1 MLKKTCRRMVYYAL
15 FTAILFVQEQLLSFL
30 PNIQLTIFLLVLYT
44 KVFGC
49 LPTLGIIMIHVGLD
63 CIINGS
69 IAPFVMIPMG
79 IGYACIPIFI
89 HFFLKNTNKPL
100 FLALYGILSAIL
112 YSLCFTFTNALFLD
126 ISIKNYIVADI
137 PFVLLLCASS
147 FLSILWL
154 YAPCYQL
161 LQKRLPAYMLK
172 KEVDYL

>member
-1 MLKKTCRRMVYYAL
+1 MLKRTCRQMVYYAL
-15 FTAILFVQEQLLSFL
+15 FTAILFVQEQLLGFL
-30 PNIQLTIFLLVLYT
+30 PNIQFTIFLLVLYA

-69 IAPFVMIPMG
+69 IAPFVVIPMG
-79 IGYACIPIFI
+79 IGYAFIPIFI

-100 FLALYGILSAIL
+100 FLALYGILSSIL
-112 YSLCFTFTNALFLD
+112 YSLCFTITNALFLD
-126 ISIKNYIVADI
+126 ISIKHYILADI

-161 LQKRLPAYMLK
+161 LLHLLPADICK
-172 KEVDYL
+172 KERESL